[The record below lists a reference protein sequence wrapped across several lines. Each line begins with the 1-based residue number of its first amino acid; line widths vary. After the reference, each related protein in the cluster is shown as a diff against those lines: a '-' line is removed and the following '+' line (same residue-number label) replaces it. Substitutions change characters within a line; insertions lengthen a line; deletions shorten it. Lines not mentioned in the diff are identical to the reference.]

1 MFLFS
6 NPCLLRVFYC
16 VFCKK
21 WLYVAALSVKY
32 LAAVV
37 GSLAMAEYLSGA
49 MFLFGSARRAASGF
63 QARADLKLL
72 VYGLGASRRAWVLLN
87 QFQLDSLSFV
97 AVEQDRP
104 QPVRQ
109 SASHRPPDGKS
120 CEQREAEARE
130 WALHHGV
137 CTVESTIA
145 AVEASEP
152 SETIFRNRGYI
163 YAAQLLTPYGT
174 AIIEQFERQE
184 LYFRVRTQVN
194 AMPVHYETKRR
205 LLVSIG
211 HRLGVYQAQLK
222 KVRR

>member
-1 MFLFS
+1 M
-6 NPCLLRVFYC
+6 
-16 VFCKK
+16 
-21 WLYVAALSVKY
+21 
-32 LAAVV
+32 
-37 GSLAMAEYLSGA
+37 
-49 MFLFGSARRAASGF
+49 AASES
-63 QARADLKLL
+63 
-72 VYGLGASRRAWVLLN
+72 VSIGLAFFCGCGAGPPTTGPP
-87 QFQLDSLSFV
+87 
-97 AVEQDRP
+97 E
-104 QPVRQ
+104 RQ
-109 SASHRPPDGKS
+109 SSAPDGKS

-152 SETIFRNRGYI
+152 SETIFRSRGYI

-174 AIIEQFERQE
+174 AIIDQFERQE

-222 KVRR
+222 KVRW